1 MLFVIDILKTISNNI
16 HFNMTNLSI
25 NFPDNIVK
33 TTNEVAKKLGVSR
46 TEFIRQAV
54 VHELNNFQIQLEQ
67 NDIIKSFA
75 AMKKSKAY
83 SEEAEV
89 LMEGLNSELPQE
101 GEEWWKK
108 KRS

>member
-1 MLFVIDILKTISNNI
+1 
-16 HFNMTNLSI
+16 MTNLSI

-33 TTNEVAKKLGVSR
+33 ITSEVAKKLGVSR

-75 AMKKSKAY
+75 AMKKSKKY
-83 SEEAEV
+83 KEDTEL
-89 LMEGLNSELPQE
+89 LMDGLNSALPQE
-101 GEEWWKK
+101 GEEWWNK

>member
-1 MLFVIDILKTISNNI
+1 MIS
-16 HFNMTNLSI
+16 LSI

-33 TTNEVAKKLGVSR
+33 VTNEVAKKLGVSR

-75 AMKKSKAY
+75 AMKKSKKY
-83 SEEAEV
+83 SEETE
-89 LMEGLNSELPQE
+89 LLIDGLNSDLPLE
-101 GEEWWKK
+101 GEEWWNKK
-108 KRS
+108 KF

>member
-1 MLFVIDILKTISNNI
+1 MIS
-16 HFNMTNLSI
+16 LSI

-33 TTNEVAKKLGVSR
+33 VTNEVAKKLGVSR

-75 AMKKSKAY
+75 AMKKSKKY
-83 SEEAEV
+83 SEETEL
-89 LMEGLNSELPQE
+89 LMDGLNSDLPLD
-101 GEEWWKK
+101 GEEWWNKK
-108 KRS
+108 KF

>member
-1 MLFVIDILKTISNNI
+1 
-16 HFNMTNLSI
+16 MTNLSI

-33 TTNEVAKKLGVSR
+33 ITNEVAKKLGVSR

-75 AMKKSKAY
+75 AMKKSKKY
-83 SEEAEV
+83 QEDTEL
-89 LMEGLNSELPQE
+89 LMDGLNSVLPQE
-101 GEEWWKK
+101 GEEWWNK

>member
-1 MLFVIDILKTISNNI
+1 
-16 HFNMTNLSI
+16 MTNLSI

-33 TTNEVAKKLGVSR
+33 VTSEVAKKLGVSR

-67 NDIIKSFA
+67 NNIIKSFA
-75 AMKKSKAY
+75 AMKKSKKY
-83 SEEAEV
+83 QEDTEI
-89 LMEGLNSELPQE
+89 LMEGLNSVLPE
-101 GEEWWKK
+101 EEEEWWSK